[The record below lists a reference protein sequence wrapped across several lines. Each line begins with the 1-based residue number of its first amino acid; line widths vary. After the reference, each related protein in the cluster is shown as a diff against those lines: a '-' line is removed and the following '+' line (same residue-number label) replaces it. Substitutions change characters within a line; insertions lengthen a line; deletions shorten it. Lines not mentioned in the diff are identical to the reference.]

1 MNSWTLQ
8 GTQVWPVQY
17 NRILWERLF
26 FITISTSW
34 TYHKQ
39 NAKHC
44 LPKRSSVREIT
55 SMASKRVQMTA
66 VLAVWD
72 SSNGMLSCV
81 QQKSPWHASVHRDNL
96 KIAGQV
102 QDGQVSLQDKHK
114 STDRLV
120 VRFRGWWC
128 NPPMPACPICWLVGC
143 LRTLHRNQVWPVK
156 CYCGKAYYSE
166 PLASSLVHEFASMAS
181 KHV

>member
-55 SMASKRVQMTA
+55 SMAPKRVQMTA
-66 VLAVWD
+66 VLVVWD

-120 VRFRGWWC
+120 VRFRGLV
-128 NPPMPACPICWLVGC
+128 MQPAHACMSHSLTCWVSKPKDA
-143 LRTLHRNQVWPVK
+143 TQ
-156 CYCGKAYYSE
+156 E
-166 PLASSLVHEFASMAS
+166 PGMTREMLLWESLLFRAIS
-181 KHV
+181 K